1 FARFKTCELRRLME
15 GGNAIR
21 ALDQRGN
28 LLWSVRRNPKADVY
42 RGHQLPLEILV
53 IDSHC
58 SLERA
63 DEVADDI
70 FRRIVEKCGEAVRP
84 PTSGMRGARR
94 LPMMIPGMEPT
105 SSDPSR
111 CQLME
116 PSIQW
121 PSPATSVSG
130 TACAMSDPT
139 MRVIGML
146 G

>member
-1 FARFKTCELRRLME
+1 MAEEGPRFARFKTCELRRLME

-84 PTSGMRGARR
+84 RKSWLQFLHETLDDEAVLRNRERMRATRLTVPARDAGKAVR
-94 LPMMIPGMEPT
+94 NVGNLDVE
-105 SSDPSR
+105 R
-111 CQLME
+111 
-116 PSIQW
+116 
-121 PSPATSVSG
+121 
-130 TACAMSDPT
+130 
-139 MRVIGML
+139 
-146 G
+146 